1 LPSDAS
7 TGLAGALN
15 RTGDW
20 LTTRLNN
27 IDLFDEHHAV
37 EAKTNPF
44 YSIGGIF
51 YLVWFIVMLSGLL
64 LIMWYI
70 PTKAAAF
77 DSILNIQHH
86 IPFGNIVRGMHK
98 YGADAMI
105 IAATIRMYRMFLA
118 ADYKPGK
125 EFNIAI
131 ALVTLLLSMYSG
143 LTGYLLIWNQRAFW
157 ATKVFATFPTYMD
170 QFPFMGDFYLPLV
183 RSVHMGWNTAEF
195 LLGAGGAITQETIT
209 RFFSLHLA
217 FSLIP
222 LIFVELY
229 FYRTGYKRIPINW
242 VKRSVVIAMLVIVAV
257 VMPAAL
263 GHRSNP
269 DVTPLPIL
277 SDWYFLGLYQMY
289 KYLEPVVATE
299 ITMVIPLTVV
309 LLPFLDVWI
318 TGPEKDIKKRPLV
331 FMVALMG
338 FLNWIIFSILIVVN
352 IANIH
357 NDPPYWR
364 DFLWGLVDI
373 GVLMQLA
380 IYFFEKDPR
389 VKAKYALGCIVM
401 GVTMVIE
408 SALAFIYYFMASTE
422 MFLSPL
428 TQAWTYGFFKM
439 LGQIPNADRLET
451 IVRTLSTSKTTPA
464 FWYYRDLLP
473 RHAGI
478 PAPDLPM
485 VQEMDKLTN
494 ASNPLVD
501 WIFKLIPTF
510 QTDTAAVLTRMK
522 QNNVDPSLLDDVLK
536 QPWHYPNLHT
546 LDIPAM
552 TYKGIADFMISNR
565 WTFDFV
571 TFVDRM
577 NPDLHIP
584 SANSVGGEV
593 LKYPLPMTLM
603 VPGTWTVLI
612 DWGWMLMAPAC
623 AIACFWMYFKLKSEA
638 AAIAPPAVAK
648 TTVETTK

>member
-15 RTGDW
+15 RTSDW

-27 IDLFDEHHAV
+27 IDIFDEHHQL

-44 YSIGGIF
+44 YAIGGIF
-51 YLVWFIVMLSGLL
+51 YLVWFIVILSGLL

-70 PTKAAAF
+70 PTKAQAF
-77 DSILNIQHH
+77 DSILHIQHG

-105 IAATIRMYRMFLA
+105 IAATIRMFRMFLA

-170 QFPFMGDFYLPLV
+170 QFPVMGDFYLPLV
-183 RSVHMGWNTAEF
+183 KSVHMGWNTAEF

-229 FYRTGYKRIPINW
+229 FYRTGYKRVPLNW
-242 VKRSVVIAMLVIVAV
+242 VKRGTVIAMLVIVSII
-257 VMPAAL
+257 MPAAL

-318 TGPEKDIKKRPLV
+318 TGPEKDIKKRPLI

-338 FLNWIIFSILIVVN
+338 FLNWIIFSGLIIVN

-380 IYFFEKDPR
+380 IFWYEKDLK
-389 VKAKYALGCIVM
+389 VKARYATGALTMGIVM
-401 GVTMVIE
+401 VVQGI
-408 SALAFIYYFMASTE
+408 LAFVYYFMAATE

-428 TQAWTYGFFKM
+428 TQAWTYMALRVF
-439 LGQIPNADRLET
+439 IPSADKIET
-451 IVRTLSTSKTTPA
+451 LMRTLSTSKTSPA
-464 FWYYRDLLP
+464 YWFYRDSLA
-473 RHAGI
+473 RGTGI
-478 PAPDLPM
+478 PPQDMASIKELD
-485 VQEMDKLTN
+485 QLTN
-494 ASNPLVD
+494 QASPLLD
-501 WIFKLIPTF
+501 WVFKLIPTF
-510 QTDTAAVLTRMK
+510 QADTAAILERMK
-522 QNNVDPSLLDDVLK
+522 AHGVPAIKLDDVLN
-536 QPWHYPNLHT
+536 QPWKYPQ
-546 LDIPAM
+546 LDYLNVPQM
-552 TYKGIADFMISNR
+552 TYKGVSDFMVSNR
-565 WTFDFV
+565 WAFDYV

-577 NPDLHIP
+577 NPSLHIP
-584 SANSVGGEV
+584 SANSVGGKT
-593 LKYPLPMTLM
+593 LTYPLPMDLM
-603 VPGTWTVLI
+603 VPGTWTVLL
-612 DWGWMLMAPAC
+612 DWGWMLLGPAC
-623 AIACFWMYFKLKSEA
+623 AVLCFWMYFNLKKLQASA
-638 AAIAPPAVAK
+638 NPPAPPAV
-648 TTVETTK
+648 TKEPVSAA